1 MWKCPKCGR
10 SFRNENQHHFCG
22 KPPETIDDYILTQ
35 DERRVNMNDNQMIP
49 FDKNK
54 FPFDRNGFHLS
65 PAEMQAVMSQA
76 KKMMEVMMDYT
87 DLRMVYG
94 CALKIVRTKFEVLD
108 SEFEVRNQR
117 NPINFISSR
126 VKSNQSIIGKM
137 IRRGIPL
144 TIENMEKQI
153 QDIAGIRIICSYEDD
168 IYHLADALLQQDNVT
183 LLKRKD
189 YIANP
194 KPNGYRSLHLIV
206 SVPVYFADQKR
217 DVPVEVQIR
226 TIAMDFW
233 ASLEHSMK
241 YKQEIKDQDTMA
253 ERLKSCADRI
263 AELDEEMQAIRK
275 QIEAGKDVP
284 TEEEMLIQR
293 LGRMDSLFNS

>member
-1 MWKCPKCGR
+1 
-10 SFRNENQHHFCG
+10 
-22 KPPETIDDYILTQ
+22 
-35 DERRVNMNDNQMIP
+35 MNDNQLIP
-49 FDKNK
+49 FDKGN
-54 FPFDRNGFHLS
+54 FAFDRNGLHLS
-65 PAEMQAVMSQA
+65 PAEMQAVMNQA
-76 KKMMEVMMDYT
+76 RKMMDVMVDYS

-144 TIENMEKQI
+144 TIENMEKEI

-168 IYHLADALLQQDNVT
+168 IYHLADALLRQENVT

-189 YIANP
+189 YIAEP

-206 SVPVYFADQKR
+206 SVPVYFAEQKR

-241 YKQEIKDQDTMA
+241 YKQEIKDQDTIA
-253 ERLKSCADRI
+253 ARLKSCADRI
-263 AELDEEMQAIRK
+263 AELDEEMQDIRR
-275 QIEAGKDVP
+275 QIESGKDVHS
-284 TEEEMLIQR
+284 EEEELLQR
-293 LGRMDSLFNS
+293 LGKIDRIFEV

>member
-1 MWKCPKCGR
+1 M
-10 SFRNENQHHFCG
+10 SS
-22 KPPETIDDYILTQ
+22 
-35 DERRVNMNDNQMIP
+35 NQMIP
-49 FDKNK
+49 FDGSTL
-54 FPFDRNGFHLS
+54 RLT
-65 PAEMQAVMSQA
+65 PAEMQAVMVQA
-76 KKMMEVMMDYT
+76 RKMMEMMVDYT

-108 SEFEVRNQR
+108 SEFEVRYQR

-137 IRRGIPL
+137 IRRRIPL
-144 TIENMEKQI
+144 TIENMEKEI

-226 TIAMDFW
+226 TSAMDFW

-241 YKQEIKDQDTMA
+241 YKQEIKDQDTVA
-253 ERLKSCADRI
+253 ARLKSCADRI
-263 AELDEEMQAIRK
+263 AEVDKEMQDIRQ
-275 QIEAGKDVP
+275 QIDAGKDVP
-284 TEEEMLIQR
+284 SDEDVLIQR
-293 LGRMDSLFNS
+293 LTKLDNIFDL

>member
-1 MWKCPKCGR
+1 M
-10 SFRNENQHHFCG
+10 SS
-22 KPPETIDDYILTQ
+22 
-35 DERRVNMNDNQMIP
+35 NQMIP
-49 FDKNK
+49 FDGSTL
-54 FPFDRNGFHLS
+54 RLT
-65 PAEMQAVMSQA
+65 PAEMQAVMVQA
-76 KKMMEVMMDYT
+76 RKMMEMMVDYT

-108 SEFEVRNQR
+108 SEFEVRYQR

-137 IRRGIPL
+137 IRRRIPL
-144 TIENMEKQI
+144 TIENMEKEI

-241 YKQEIKDQDTMA
+241 YKQEIKDQDTVA
-253 ERLKSCADRI
+253 ARLKSCADRI
-263 AELDEEMQAIRK
+263 AEVDKEMQDIRQ
-275 QIEAGKDVP
+275 QIDAGKDVP
-284 TEEEMLIQR
+284 SDEDVLIQR
-293 LGRMDSLFNS
+293 LTKLDNIFDL

>member
-1 MWKCPKCGR
+1 
-10 SFRNENQHHFCG
+10 
-22 KPPETIDDYILTQ
+22 
-35 DERRVNMNDNQMIP
+35 MNDNQMIP
-49 FDKNK
+49 FNKNN

-65 PAEMQAVMSQA
+65 PAEIQVVMNQT

-144 TIENMEKQI
+144 TIENMEEQI

-168 IYHLADALLQQDNVT
+168 IYYFADALLQQDNVT
-183 LLKRKD
+183 LLTRKD
-189 YIANP
+189 YIAYP

-217 DVPVEVQIR
+217 EVPVEVQIR

-241 YKQEIKDQDTMA
+241 YQQEIKDQDSMA

-263 AELDEEMQAIRK
+263 DELDEEMQAIRK

-284 TEEEMLIQR
+284 TDEEMLIQR
-293 LGRMDSLFNS
+293 LGKLDSIFES

>member
-1 MWKCPKCGR
+1 
-10 SFRNENQHHFCG
+10 
-22 KPPETIDDYILTQ
+22 
-35 DERRVNMNDNQMIP
+35 MNDNQMIP
-49 FDKNK
+49 FEKNK

-168 IYHLADALLQQDNVT
+168 IYHLADALLRQDNVT

-293 LGRMDSLFNS
+293 LGKLDSIFES

>member
-1 MWKCPKCGR
+1 M
-10 SFRNENQHHFCG
+10 SSNQ
-22 KPPETIDDYILTQ
+22 I
-35 DERRVNMNDNQMIP
+35 IP
-49 FDKNK
+49 FD
-54 FPFDRNGFHLS
+54 PNGLHLTPS
-65 PAEMQAVMSQA
+65 EMQAVMNQA
-76 KKMMEVMMDYT
+76 KKMMEVMVDYS

-108 SEFEVRNQR
+108 SEFEVRYQR

-137 IRRGIPL
+137 IRRRIPL
-144 TIENMEKQI
+144 TIENMEKEI

-168 IYHLADALLQQDNVT
+168 IYHLADALLRQENVT

-206 SVPVYFADQKR
+206 SVPVYFAEQKR

-241 YKQEIKDQDTMA
+241 YKQEIKDQDTVA
-253 ERLKSCADRI
+253 ARPKSCADRI
-263 AELDEEMQAIRK
+263 AEVDKEMQDIRQ
-275 QIEAGKDVP
+275 QIDAGKDVQS
-284 TEEEMLIQR
+284 EEEELLQR
-293 LGRMDSLFNS
+293 LGKIDRIFED

>member
-1 MWKCPKCGR
+1 M
-10 SFRNENQHHFCG
+10 SNH
-22 KPPETIDDYILTQ
+22 
-35 DERRVNMNDNQMIP
+35 QMIP
-49 FDKNK
+49 FDG
-54 FPFDRNGFHLS
+54 NGLHLS
-65 PAEMQAVMSQA
+65 PAEMQAVMVQA
-76 KKMMEVMMDYT
+76 RKMMEMMVDYT

-137 IRRGIPL
+137 IRRRIPL
-144 TIENMEKQI
+144 TIENMEKEI

-241 YKQEIKDQDTMA
+241 YKQEIKDQDIVA
-253 ERLKSCADRI
+253 ARLKSCADRI
-263 AELDEEMQAIRK
+263 AEVDKEMQDIRQ
-275 QIEAGKDVP
+275 QIDAGKDVP
-284 TEEEMLIQR
+284 SDEDVLIQR
-293 LGRMDSLFNS
+293 LTKLDSIFDL

>member
-1 MWKCPKCGR
+1 
-10 SFRNENQHHFCG
+10 
-22 KPPETIDDYILTQ
+22 
-35 DERRVNMNDNQMIP
+35 MNDSQMIP

-168 IYHLADALLQQDNVT
+168 IYHLADALLRQDNVT

-284 TEEEMLIQR
+284 TEEEILIQR
-293 LGRMDSLFNS
+293 LGKLDSIFES

>member
-1 MWKCPKCGR
+1 
-10 SFRNENQHHFCG
+10 
-22 KPPETIDDYILTQ
+22 
-35 DERRVNMNDNQMIP
+35 MNDNQIIP
-49 FDKNK
+49 LDKNNSL
-54 FPFDRNGFHLS
+54 FDRNGFHLS
-65 PAEMQAVMSQA
+65 PTEMQAVMGQA

-108 SEFEVRNQR
+108 SEFEVRYQR

-137 IRRGIPL
+137 IRQGIPL
-144 TIENMEKQI
+144 TIENMEKNI

-168 IYHLADALLQQDNVT
+168 INHLADALLRQENVT

-189 YIANP
+189 YITNP

-206 SVPVYFADQKR
+206 SVPVYFAEQKR

-241 YKQEIKDQDTMA
+241 YK
-253 ERLKSCADRI
+253 RKSKIRI
-263 AELDEEMQAIRK
+263 Q
-275 QIEAGKDVP
+275 
-284 TEEEMLIQR
+284 
-293 LGRMDSLFNS
+293 

>member
-1 MWKCPKCGR
+1 
-10 SFRNENQHHFCG
+10 
-22 KPPETIDDYILTQ
+22 
-35 DERRVNMNDNQMIP
+35 MNDNQMIP

-65 PAEMQAVMSQA
+65 AAEMQAVMSQA

-144 TIENMEKQI
+144 TIENMENQI

-241 YKQEIKDQDTMA
+241 YKQAIKDQDTMA
-253 ERLKSCADRI
+253 GRLKSCADRI

-293 LGRMDSLFNS
+293 LGKMDSLFNP

>member
-1 MWKCPKCGR
+1 M
-10 SFRNENQHHFCG
+10 SSH
-22 KPPETIDDYILTQ
+22 
-35 DERRVNMNDNQMIP
+35 QMIP
-49 FDKNK
+49 FDG
-54 FPFDRNGFHLS
+54 NGLHLS
-65 PAEMQAVMSQA
+65 PAEMQAVMVQA
-76 KKMMEVMMDYT
+76 RKMMEMMVDYT

-137 IRRGIPL
+137 IRRRIPL
-144 TIENMEKQI
+144 TIENMEKEI

-241 YKQEIKDQDTMA
+241 YKQEIKDQDIVA
-253 ERLKSCADRI
+253 ARLKSCADRI
-263 AELDEEMQAIRK
+263 AEVDKEMQDIRQ
-275 QIEAGKDVP
+275 QIDAGKDVP
-284 TEEEMLIQR
+284 SDEDVLIQR
-293 LGRMDSLFNS
+293 LTKLDSIFDL

>member
-1 MWKCPKCGR
+1 M
-10 SFRNENQHHFCG
+10 SS
-22 KPPETIDDYILTQ
+22 
-35 DERRVNMNDNQMIP
+35 NQMIP
-49 FDKNK
+49 FDGSTL
-54 FPFDRNGFHLS
+54 RLT
-65 PAEMQAVMSQA
+65 PAEMQAVMVQA
-76 KKMMEVMMDYT
+76 RKMMEMMVDYT

-108 SEFEVRNQR
+108 SEFEVRYQR

-144 TIENMEKQI
+144 TIENMEKEI

-241 YKQEIKDQDTMA
+241 YKQEIKDQDTVA
-253 ERLKSCADRI
+253 ARLKSCADRI
-263 AELDEEMQAIRK
+263 AEVDKEMQDIRQ
-275 QIEAGKDVP
+275 QIDAGKDVP
-284 TEEEMLIQR
+284 SDEDVLIQR
-293 LGRMDSLFNS
+293 LTKLDNIFDL

>member
-1 MWKCPKCGR
+1 
-10 SFRNENQHHFCG
+10 
-22 KPPETIDDYILTQ
+22 
-35 DERRVNMNDNQMIP
+35 MNDNQIIP
-49 FDKNK
+49 LDKNNSL
-54 FPFDRNGFHLS
+54 FDRNGLHLS
-65 PAEMQAVMSQA
+65 PVEMQAVMGQA
-76 KKMMEVMMDYT
+76 KKMMEIMMDYT

-108 SEFEVRNQR
+108 SEFEVRYQR

-137 IRRGIPL
+137 IRQGIPL
-144 TIENMEKQI
+144 TIENMEKNI

-168 IYHLADALLQQDNVT
+168 IYHLADALLRQENVT

-189 YIANP
+189 YITNP

-206 SVPVYFADQKR
+206 SVPVYFAEQKR
-217 DVPVEVQIR
+217 DVPVEVQIC

-241 YKQEIKDQDTMA
+241 YKQEIKDQDTIA
-253 ERLKSCADRI
+253 ARLKSCADRI
-263 AELDEEMQAIRK
+263 AELDEEMQEIRK
-275 QIEAGKDVP
+275 QIEAGKDVQ
-284 TEEEMLIQR
+284 TEEDLLLQR
-293 LGRMDSLFNS
+293 LGKIDQIFES